1 MFIKITN
8 NGIKKVFYFY
18 VKMLCW
24 DKIMTDRCKTAACH
38 DEKDHI
44 EIFRGFESIQ
54 LYGTWDQ
61 CIRRTSRRLS

>member
-54 LYGTWDQ
+54 LYGT
-61 CIRRTSRRLS
+61 